1 MVECHINNI
10 KVEDEQ
16 KLIRLTLHSLESFA
30 SSQVCDYTDITIH
43 HQMIWEHASRKPLII
58 AIQLHNGHI
67 LWALW
72 K

>member
-1 MVECHINNI
+1 MMVECHINNI

-43 HQMIWEHASRKPLII
+43 HQMI
-58 AIQLHNGHI
+58 
-67 LWALW
+67 
-72 K
+72 